1 MQVLIIL
8 LIGLAINAEST
19 NSTLYFRYDTT
30 MNYTI
35 SPEFTPII
43 DAIETHLVGKK
54 ETIALSIATFFAGGH
69 LLLEDIPGVGKTT
82 LAKHLSQV
90 MGLNFGRIQFTSDM
104 LPSDILGVNYYNQKE
119 GAFVFK
125 KGPIF
130 SSFLLADEINR
141 SMPKTQSALLQAMEE
156 GVVTIDAV
164 PYTLDKPFFVIGTQ
178 NPHEEV
184 GTFPLPN
191 SQLDRFMC
199 SFGIGYP
206 DQISEREILKGET
219 NHTSNETKA
228 MLTQDQIE
236 NYIKQASNITLS
248 DALLDFLQEII
259 AFTRESG
266 KFEYGLSTRGALA
279 LTAMVKS
286 WAMLQGR
293 TYVTPDDLQMVTPFV
308 CAHRLVFKEG
318 ITTLKRIDVEIFTHV
333 HSDT

>member
-1 MQVLIIL
+1 
-8 LIGLAINAEST
+8 
-19 NSTLYFRYDTT
+19 
-30 MNYTI
+30 MNYKI
-35 SPEFTPII
+35 APEFTPVI
-43 DAIETHLVGKK
+43 DVIETHLVGKR
-54 ETIALSIATFFAGGH
+54 ETIALSLATFFAGGH

-90 MGLNFGRIQFTSDM
+90 LGLDFGRIQFTSDM

-119 GAFVFK
+119 GSFIFK
-125 KGPIF
+125 KGPVF
-130 SSFLLADEINR
+130 TSFLLADEINR

-156 GVVTIDAV
+156 GIVTIDTT
-164 PYTLDKPFFVIGTQ
+164 PYALPEPFFVIGTQ

-206 DQISEREILKGET
+206 DKRSEREILKGET
-219 NHTSNETKA
+219 QHTSSTSETLLTPQQIKA
-228 MLTQDQIE
+228 YME
-236 NYIKQASNITLS
+236 KASSVTLS
-248 DALLDFLQEII
+248 DTLLDFLQEII
-259 AFTRESG
+259 AYTRECG
-266 KFEYGLSTRGALA
+266 LFEHGLSTRGALS

-293 TYVTPDDLQMVTPFV
+293 SYATADDLQTVTSVV
-308 CAHRLVFKEG
+308 CSHRLKFREG
-318 ITTLKRIDVEIFTHV
+318 TTTAKRIHDEIFTHI

>member
-1 MQVLIIL
+1 
-8 LIGLAINAEST
+8 
-19 NSTLYFRYDTT
+19 

-43 DAIETHLVGKK
+43 DAIETHLVGKR
-54 ETIALSIATFFAGGH
+54 ETIALSLATFFAGGN

-90 MGLNFGRIQFTSDM
+90 LGLDFGRIQFTSDM
-104 LPSDILGVNYYNQKE
+104 LPSDILGINYYKQNE

-130 SSFLLADEINR
+130 TSFLLADEINR

-164 PYTLDKPFFVIGTQ
+164 AYTLPKPFFVIGTQ

-206 DQISEREILKGET
+206 DKASERDILKGET
-219 NHTSNETKA
+219 KHSTPTSRA
-228 MLTQDQIE
+228 VLTQAAVE
-236 NYIKQASNITLS
+236 ATMAKASAVTMS
-248 DALLDFLQEII
+248 DTLLDFMQDII

-266 KFEYGLSTRGALA
+266 RFEYGLSTRGALA
-279 LTAMVKS
+279 LIAMAKS
-286 WAMLQGR
+286 WAMMQR
-293 TYVTPDDLQMVTPFV
+293 RDYVTPDDLQMVTPFV
-308 CAHRLVFKEG
+308 CAHRLVFREG
-318 ITTLKRIDVEIFTHV
+318 TTTRERIKVEIFTHV

>member
-1 MQVLIIL
+1 MLR
-8 LIGLAINAEST
+8 
-19 NSTLYFRYDTT
+19 YF

-35 SPEFTPII
+35 ASEFTPII
-43 DAIETHLVGKK
+43 DAIETHLVGKR
-54 ETIALSIATFFAGGH
+54 ETIALSLATFFAGGH

-82 LAKHLSQV
+82 LAKHLSHV
-90 MGLNFGRIQFTSDM
+90 LGLEFGRIQFTSDM

-119 GAFVFK
+119 GDFIFK
-125 KGPIF
+125 KGPVF
-130 SSFLLADEINR
+130 TSFLLADEINR

-156 GVVTIDAV
+156 GIITIDKTA
-164 PYTLDKPFFVIGTQ
+164 YTLKKPFFVMATQ

-184 GTFPLPN
+184 GTFPLPS

-206 DQISEREILKGET
+206 DKTSERAVLKGET
-219 NHTSNETKA
+219 THVSNPIQV
-228 MLTQDQIE
+228 MLSTAQIE
-236 NYIKQASNITLS
+236 TYMQKVSDVTLS
-248 DALLDFLQEII
+248 DALLDFLQDII

-266 KFEYGLSTRGALA
+266 LFEYGLSTRGALA

-293 TYVTPDDLQMVTPFV
+293 TYASPDDVQMVTGIV
-308 CAHRLVFKEG
+308 CGHRLHFKEG
-318 ITTLKRIDVEIFTHV
+318 KTTALRISHEIFSKI

>member
-1 MQVLIIL
+1 MSHYL
-8 LIGLAINAEST
+8 L
-19 NSTLYFRYDTT
+19 
-30 MNYTI
+30 
-35 SPEFTPII
+35 
-43 DAIETHLVGKK
+43 GKR
-54 ETIALSIATFFAGGH
+54 ETIALSLATFFAGGH

-90 MGLNFGRIQFTSDM
+90 LGLDFGRIQFTSDM
-104 LPSDILGVNYYNQKE
+104 LPSDILGINYYKQDK
-119 GAFVFK
+119 GDFVFK

-156 GVVTIDAV
+156 GIVTIDSIA
-164 PYTLDKPFFVIGTQ
+164 YTLPQPFFVIGTQ

-206 DQISEREILKGET
+206 DKTSERDILKGENT
-219 NHTSNETKA
+219 NAYKKSDPLLNEE
-228 MLTQDQIE
+228 QI
-236 NYIKQASNITLS
+236 NTYMKRASEVRLS
-248 DALLDFLQEII
+248 EALLDFMQEVIT
-259 AFTRESG
+259 FTRESG
-266 KFEYGLSTRGALA
+266 RFEYGLSTRGALA
-279 LTAMVKS
+279 LRDMVKS

-293 TYVTPDDLQMVTPFV
+293 DYVTPDDLKMITPLV
-308 CAHRLVFKEG
+308 CAHRLVFTEG
-318 ITTLKRIDVEIFTHV
+318 ITTAKRIDVEIFTHV

>member
-1 MQVLIIL
+1 
-8 LIGLAINAEST
+8 
-19 NSTLYFRYDTT
+19 

-35 SPEFTPII
+35 SQEFTPII
-43 DAIETHLVGKK
+43 DTIEKHLVGKR
-54 ETIALSIATFFAGGH
+54 ETISLSLATFFAGGH

-82 LAKHLSQV
+82 LAKYLSQAL
-90 MGLNFGRIQFTSDM
+90 GLDFGRIQFTSDM

-119 GAFVFK
+119 GNFVFK

-156 GVVTIDAV
+156 GIVTIDNTH
-164 PYTLDKPFFVIGTQ
+164 YTLPQPFFVIGTQ

-206 DQISEREILKGET
+206 DKTSERAILKGET
-219 NHTSNETKA
+219 KHLKISLDPILSSHE
-228 MLTQDQIE
+228 IE
-236 NYIKQASNITLS
+236 NYMKKASEVLLS
-248 DALLDFLQEII
+248 DTLLDFLQDII
-259 AFTRESG
+259 SFTRESG
-266 KFEYGLSTRGALA
+266 LFEYGLSTRGALS

-293 TYVTPDDLQMVTPFV
+293 AYATADDVQMVTGIV
-308 CAHRLVFKEG
+308 CRHRLRFNEG
-318 ITTLKRIDVEIFTHV
+318 NTTKLRIEHEIFTHI

>member
-1 MQVLIIL
+1 
-8 LIGLAINAEST
+8 
-19 NSTLYFRYDTT
+19 
-30 MNYTI
+30 MNYKI
-35 SPEFTPII
+35 APEFTLLI
-43 DAIETHLVGKK
+43 DDIETHLVGKRDI
-54 ETIALSIATFFAGGH
+54 IALSLATFFAGGH

-90 MGLNFGRIQFTSDM
+90 LGLDFGRIQFTSDM

-119 GAFVFK
+119 GSFIFK
-125 KGPIF
+125 KGPVF
-130 SSFLLADEINR
+130 TSFLLADEINR

-156 GVVTIDAV
+156 GIVTIDAT
-164 PYTLDKPFFVIGTQ
+164 PYALPKPFFVIGTQ

-206 DQISEREILKGET
+206 DKRSERDILKGET
-219 NHTSNETKA
+219 QHTSSISKTLLTPQQIKTYMEKA
-228 MLTQDQIE
+228 
-236 NYIKQASNITLS
+236 SRVTLS
-248 DALLDFLQEII
+248 DTLLDFLQEII
-259 AFTRESG
+259 AYTRESG
-266 KFEYGLSTRGALA
+266 LFEYGLSTRGALS

-293 TYVTPDDLQMVTPFV
+293 SYVTADDLQTVTSIV
-308 CAHRLVFKEG
+308 CSHRLKFREG
-318 ITTLKRIDVEIFTHV
+318 ATTAKRIHDEIFTHI

>member
-1 MQVLIIL
+1 
-8 LIGLAINAEST
+8 
-19 NSTLYFRYDTT
+19 
-30 MNYTI
+30 MNYKL

-43 DAIETHLVGKK
+43 DVIETKLVGKR
-54 ETIALSIATFFAGGH
+54 ETIALSLATFFAGGH

-90 MGLNFGRIQFTSDM
+90 LGLDFGRIQFTSDM
-104 LPSDILGVNYYNQKE
+104 LPSDILGINYYKQNE

-130 SSFLLADEINR
+130 TSFLLADEINR

-156 GVVTIDAV
+156 GVVTIDATS
-164 PYTLDKPFFVIGTQ
+164 YTLPKPFFVIGTK

-206 DQISEREILKGET
+206 DKASERDILKGDTKHSSNVSDRLFSET
-219 NHTSNETKA
+219 EIDEIMQKA
-228 MLTQDQIE
+228 STVTM
-236 NYIKQASNITLS
+236 S
-248 DALLDFLQEII
+248 DALLDFMQDII

-266 KFEYGLSTRGALA
+266 RFEYGLSTRGALA

-286 WAMLQGR
+286 WAMMQGR
-293 TYVTPDDLQMVTPFV
+293 EYVTPDDLQLVTPFV
-308 CAHRLVFKEG
+308 CAHRLVFREG
-318 ITTLKRIDVEIFTHV
+318 NTTTERIKVEIFTHV

>member
-1 MQVLIIL
+1 
-8 LIGLAINAEST
+8 
-19 NSTLYFRYDTT
+19 

-35 SPEFTPII
+35 APEFIPII
-43 DAIETHLVGKK
+43 DNIETHLVGKR
-54 ETIALSIATFFAGGH
+54 ETIALSLATFFAGGH

-82 LAKHLSQV
+82 LAKHLAQIL
-90 MGLNFGRIQFTSDM
+90 GLDFGRIQFTSDL

-119 GAFVFK
+119 GNFVFK

-156 GVVTIDAV
+156 GIVTIDTT
-164 PYTLDKPFFVIGTQ
+164 PYTLPQPFFVIGTQ

-184 GTFPLPN
+184 GTFPLPD

-206 DQISEREILKGET
+206 DKVSERSILKGET
-219 NHTSNETKA
+219 KHLEKSLNPR
-228 MLTQDQIE
+228 LTPQEIE
-236 NYIKQASNITLS
+236 NYMKKASKVLLS
-248 DALLDFLQEII
+248 DTLLDFLQDII

-266 KFEYGLSTRGALA
+266 LFEYGISTRGALA

-293 TYVTPDDLQMVTPFV
+293 TYATADDVQMVTGIV
-308 CAHRLVFKEG
+308 CRHRLRFKEG
-318 ITTLKRIDVEIFTHV
+318 NTTKLRIEHEIFTHI

>member
-1 MQVLIIL
+1 
-8 LIGLAINAEST
+8 
-19 NSTLYFRYDTT
+19 

-35 SPEFTPII
+35 SPEFTHII
-43 DAIETHLVGKK
+43 DAIETHLIGKR
-54 ETIALSIATFFAGGH
+54 ETIALSLATFFAGGH

-90 MGLNFGRIQFTSDM
+90 LGLDFGRIQFTSDM
-104 LPSDILGVNYYNQKE
+104 LPSDILGINYYKQNE

-130 SSFLLADEINR
+130 TSFLLADEINR

-164 PYTLDKPFFVIGTQ
+164 AYTLPKPFFVIGTQ

-206 DQISEREILKGET
+206 DKVSERDILKGET
-219 NHTSNETKA
+219 KHSTPTSRAVLTQAEVEAIMTKA
-228 MLTQDQIE
+228 SLVSM
-236 NYIKQASNITLS
+236 S
-248 DALLDFLQEII
+248 DTLLDFMQEII

-266 KFEYGLSTRGALA
+266 RFEYGLSTRGALA
-279 LTAMVKS
+279 LVAMAKS
-286 WAMLQGR
+286 WAMMQGR
-293 TYVTPDDLQMVTPFV
+293 DYVTPDDLQMVTPFV
-308 CAHRLVFKEG
+308 CAHRLIFREG
-318 ITTLKRIDVEIFTHV
+318 TTSRERIKVEIFTHV

>member
-1 MQVLIIL
+1 MK
-8 LIGLAINAEST
+8 
-19 NSTLYFRYDTT
+19 
-30 MNYTI
+30 YTI
-35 SPEFTPII
+35 DPEFDPII
-43 DAIETHLVGKK
+43 NTIETHLIGKK
-54 ETIALSIATFFAGGH
+54 EVIALCLTTFFARGH

-90 MGLNFGRIQFTSDM
+90 LGLDFGRIQFTSDM

-130 SSFLLADEINR
+130 TSFLLADEINR

-164 PYTLDKPFFVIGTQ
+164 PYTLPKPFFVIGTQ

-191 SQLDRFMC
+191 SQLDRFMS

-206 DQISEREILKGET
+206 DKVSERAILKGET
-219 NHTSNETKA
+219 NHTQSQSKA
-228 MLTQDQIE
+228 LLSPSQIE
-236 NYIKQASNITLS
+236 HYMQKASHVTLS

-259 AFTRESG
+259 AFTRDSG

-293 TYVTPDDLQMVTPFV
+293 SYVIPDDLKMVTPFV

>member
-1 MQVLIIL
+1 
-8 LIGLAINAEST
+8 
-19 NSTLYFRYDTT
+19 

-35 SPEFTPII
+35 SSEFTPII
-43 DAIETHLVGKK
+43 DAIETHLIGKR
-54 ETIALSIATFFAGGH
+54 ETIALSLATFFAGGH

-82 LAKHLSQV
+82 LAKHLSRV
-90 MGLNFGRIQFTSDM
+90 LGLNFGRIQFTSDM
-104 LPSDILGVNYYNQKE
+104 LPSDILGINYYNQKE
-119 GAFVFK
+119 GNFVFK
-125 KGPIF
+125 QGPIF
-130 SSFLLADEINR
+130 TSFLLADEINR

-156 GVVTIDAV
+156 SMVTIDAV
-164 PYTLDKPFFVIGTQ
+164 TYTLEKPFFVIGTQ

-206 DQISEREILKGET
+206 D
-219 NHTSNETKA
+219 
-228 MLTQDQIE
+228 
-236 NYIKQASNITLS
+236 KQAERNILRGGNTTTDKQNQIHLTPVQIDAYMQRAKEVTLS
-248 DALLDFLQEII
+248 ETLLDFLQTII
-259 AFTRESG
+259 AFTRDSNI
-266 KFEYGLSTRGALA
+266 FEYGLSTRGALA
-279 LTAMVKS
+279 LTSMVKA

-293 TYVTPDDLQMVTPFV
+293 NYVTPDDVQMITPFV

>member
-1 MQVLIIL
+1 
-8 LIGLAINAEST
+8 
-19 NSTLYFRYDTT
+19 

-35 SPEFTPII
+35 APEFTPVI
-43 DAIETHLVGKK
+43 DAIETHLVGKR
-54 ETIALSIATFFAGGH
+54 ETIALALATFFAGGH

-82 LAKHLSQV
+82 LAKYLSKV
-90 MGLNFGRIQFTSDM
+90 LGLDFGRIQFTSDM

-119 GAFVFK
+119 GSFVFK

-130 SSFLLADEINR
+130 TSFLLADEINR

-156 GVVTIDAV
+156 GIVNIDTTT
-164 PYTLDKPFFVIGTQ
+164 YTLNRPFFVMATQ

-184 GTFPLPN
+184 GTFPLPS

-206 DQISEREILKGET
+206 DKASEREILKGLT
-219 NHTSNETKA
+219 QHTSPTTAPLLSITEIETYLQKA
-228 MLTQDQIE
+228 S
-236 NYIKQASNITLS
+236 AVRLS
-248 DALLDFLQEII
+248 ETLLDFLQEII
-259 AFTRESG
+259 TFTRESG
-266 KFEYGLSTRGALA
+266 LFEYGLSTRGALS

-293 TYVTPDDLQMVTPFV
+293 VYATADDVQMVTGIV
-308 CAHRLVFKEG
+308 CAHRLRFKEG
-318 ITTLKRIDVEIFTHV
+318 NTTTLRISHEIFTKI

>member
-1 MQVLIIL
+1 
-8 LIGLAINAEST
+8 
-19 NSTLYFRYDTT
+19 

-35 SPEFTPII
+35 APEFTPII
-43 DAIETHLVGKK
+43 DTIEQHLIGKK
-54 ETIALSIATFFAGGH
+54 EVIALCLATFFARGH

-90 MGLNFGRIQFTSDM
+90 LGLGFGRIQFTSDM
-104 LPSDILGVNYYNQKE
+104 LPSDILGINYYNQKQ
-119 GAFVFK
+119 GDFVFK

-156 GVVTIDAV
+156 GIVTIDAV
-164 PYTLDKPFFVIGTQ
+164 AYTLEEPFFVIGTQ

-206 DQISEREILKGET
+206 DRISEREILQGTTHHENT
-219 NHTSNETKA
+219 PSQA
-228 MLTQDQIE
+228 MLSLKQIE
-236 NYIKQASNITLS
+236 TYRNKASQVTLS
-248 DALLDFLQEII
+248 DALLDFVQEII

-266 KFEYGLSTRGALA
+266 KFEYGLSTRGALS
-279 LTAMVKS
+279 LVAMVKS

-293 TYVTPDDLQMVTPFV
+293 NYVIPDDVQMITPRV
-308 CAHRLVFKEG
+308 CVHRLVFKEG
-318 ITTLKRIDVEIFTHV
+318 ITTVKRIDVEIFTHI

>member
-1 MQVLIIL
+1 MK
-8 LIGLAINAEST
+8 
-19 NSTLYFRYDTT
+19 
-30 MNYTI
+30 YTI
-35 SPEFTPII
+35 SSEFTPII
-43 DAIETHLVGKK
+43 AAIEAHLVGKK
-54 ETIALSIATFFAGGH
+54 EVIALSLATFFARGH

-90 MGLNFGRIQFTSDM
+90 LGLPFGRIQFTSDM
-104 LPSDILGVNYYNQKE
+104 LPSDILGINYYKQNE
-119 GAFVFK
+119 GTFVFK

-156 GVVTIDAV
+156 GIVTIDAV
-164 PYTLDKPFFVIGTQ
+164 AYTLSQPFFVIGTQ

-206 DQISEREILKGET
+206 DKISERHILKGDTFHQQIQSSAVLFLEDI
-219 NHTSNETKA
+219 EKYREKA
-228 MLTQDQIE
+228 S
-236 NYIKQASNITLS
+236 KVTLS
-248 DALLDFLQEII
+248 EDLLDFLQDII

-293 TYVTPDDLQMVTPFV
+293 SYVTPDDVQMITPKV
-308 CAHRLVFKEG
+308 CVHRLKFKEG
-318 ITTLKRIDVEIFTHV
+318 NTTLKRIDVEIFTHI

>member
-1 MQVLIIL
+1 
-8 LIGLAINAEST
+8 
-19 NSTLYFRYDTT
+19 

-35 SPEFTPII
+35 SPEFIPII
-43 DAIETHLVGKK
+43 NEIETQLVGKR
-54 ETIALSIATFFAGGH
+54 EVIALSLATFFAGGH

-90 MGLNFGRIQFTSDM
+90 LGLDFGRIQFTSDM

-119 GAFVFK
+119 GNFVFK

-130 SSFLLADEINR
+130 SSFVLADEINR

-164 PYTLDKPFFVIGTQ
+164 AYTLQKPFFVIGTQ

-206 DQISEREILKGET
+206 DKTSERKILTGKT
-219 NHTSNETKA
+219 NHTEKQ
-228 MLTQDQIE
+228 TQTFFTQTQIE
-236 NYIKQASNITLS
+236 NYMQQASNATLS
-248 DALLDFLQEII
+248 DVLLDFLQEII
-259 AFTRESG
+259 TFTRESG
-266 KFEYGLSTRGALA
+266 KFEYGLSTRGALS
-279 LTAMVKS
+279 LVAMVKS

-293 TYVTPDDLQMVTPFV
+293 SYVTPDDVQMVTPFV

-318 ITTLKRIDVEIFTHV
+318 ITTAKRIDVEIFTHI
-333 HSDT
+333 HPDT

>member
-1 MQVLIIL
+1 
-8 LIGLAINAEST
+8 
-19 NSTLYFRYDTT
+19 

-43 DAIETHLVGKK
+43 DAIERHLIGKR
-54 ETIALSIATFFAGGH
+54 ETIALSLATFFAGGH

-82 LAKHLSQV
+82 VAKHLSQV
-90 MGLNFGRIQFTSDM
+90 LGLDFGRIQFTSDM
-104 LPSDILGVNYYNQKE
+104 LPSDILGINYYNQKE
-119 GAFVFK
+119 GNFVFK

-156 GVVTIDAV
+156 GVVTIDSVA
-164 PYTLDKPFFVIGTQ
+164 YTLPKPFFVIGTQ

-184 GTFPLPN
+184 GTFALPN

-199 SFGIGYP
+199 SFGIGYANRS
-206 DQISEREILKGET
+206 SERDILQGNTGHSSSVSDTLLTTTQIDKYIE
-219 NHTSNETKA
+219 KA
-228 MLTQDQIE
+228 STVNM
-236 NYIKQASNITLS
+236 S
-248 DALLDFLQEII
+248 DTLLDYLQDII

-279 LTAMVKS
+279 LVAMLKS

-293 TYVTPDDLQMVTPFV
+293 DYVTPDDVQMVTPYI

-318 ITTLKRIDVEIFTHV
+318 NTTAKRIDIEIFTHV

>member
-1 MQVLIIL
+1 MI
-8 LIGLAINAEST
+8 
-19 NSTLYFRYDTT
+19 
-30 MNYTI
+30 YTI

-43 DAIETHLVGKK
+43 DTIEKHLIGKR
-54 ETIALSIATFFAGGH
+54 ETIALSLATFFAGGH

-82 LAKHLSQV
+82 LAKQLSQV
-90 MGLNFGRIQFTSDM
+90 LGLDFGRIQFTSDM
-104 LPSDILGVNYYNQKE
+104 LPSDILGINYYNQKD
-119 GAFVFK
+119 GAFVFR
-125 KGPIF
+125 KGPVF

-164 PYTLDKPFFVIGTQ
+164 AYTLPKPFFVIGTQ

-206 DQISEREILKGET
+206 DKSSERDILVGKKIDTKTPTMFNLSEIEAIM
-219 NHTSNETKA
+219 HKA
-228 MLTQDQIE
+228 SE
-236 NYIKQASNITLS
+236 VKLS
-248 DALLDFLQEII
+248 EVLLDFLQEII

-266 KFEYGLSTRGALA
+266 KFEYGLSTRGALS
-279 LTAMVKS
+279 LVAMVKS

-293 TYVTPDDLQMVTPFV
+293 DYATPDDVQMVTPFV
-308 CAHRLVFKEG
+308 CAHRLVFNEG
-318 ITTLKRIDVEIFTHV
+318 STSTKRIDVEIFTHI
-333 HSDT
+333 HPDT

>member
-1 MQVLIIL
+1 
-8 LIGLAINAEST
+8 
-19 NSTLYFRYDTT
+19 

-35 SPEFTPII
+35 SQEFTPII
-43 DAIETHLVGKK
+43 DAIETHLVGKR
-54 ETIALSIATFFAGGH
+54 ETIALSLATFFAGGH

-82 LAKHLSQV
+82 LAKHLSQAL
-90 MGLNFGRIQFTSDM
+90 GLDFGRIQFTSDM

-119 GAFVFK
+119 GNFVFK

-156 GVVTIDAV
+156 GTVTIDTT
-164 PYTLDKPFFVIGTQ
+164 PYTLPKPFFVIGTQ

-206 DQISEREILKGET
+206 DKASERTVLKGESGKHSEKLKNIFSAT
-219 NHTSNETKA
+219 EIETYMQKA
-228 MLTQDQIE
+228 STVI
-236 NYIKQASNITLS
+236 LS
-248 DALLDFLQEII
+248 DMLLDFLQDII

-266 KFEYGLSTRGALA
+266 LFEYGLSTRGALA

-293 TYVTPDDLQMVTPFV
+293 TYATADDVQMVTGIV
-308 CAHRLVFKEG
+308 CRHRLRFKEG
-318 ITTLKRIDVEIFTHV
+318 NTTKLRIENEIFTHI

>member
-1 MQVLIIL
+1 
-8 LIGLAINAEST
+8 
-19 NSTLYFRYDTT
+19 

-43 DAIETHLVGKK
+43 DTIETHLVGKR
-54 ETIALSIATFFAGGH
+54 ETIALSLATFFAGGH

-90 MGLNFGRIQFTSDM
+90 LGLDFGRIQFTSDM

-119 GAFVFK
+119 GEFIFK

-130 SSFLLADEINR
+130 TSFLLADEINR
-141 SMPKTQSALLQAMEE
+141 SMPKTQSALLQGMEE
-156 GVVTIDAV
+156 GIVTIDKTA
-164 PYTLDKPFFVIGTQ
+164 YTLKKPFFVMATQ

-184 GTFPLPN
+184 GTFPLPS

-206 DQISEREILKGET
+206 DKASERSVLKGET
-219 NHTSNETKA
+219 KGRSDKTEA
-228 MLTQDQIE
+228 MLNTAQIE
-236 NYIKQASNITLS
+236 ATMQKASAVTLS
-248 DALLDFLQEII
+248 DSLLDFLQDII

-266 KFEYGLSTRGALA
+266 LFEYGLSTRGALA

-293 TYVTPDDLQMVTPFV
+293 TYATADDVQMVTGIV
-308 CAHRLVFKEG
+308 CAHRLHFKEG
-318 ITTLKRIDVEIFTHV
+318 NTTRLRISHEIFTKI

>member
-1 MQVLIIL
+1 
-8 LIGLAINAEST
+8 
-19 NSTLYFRYDTT
+19 
-30 MNYTI
+30 MNYI
-35 SPEFTPII
+35 IAHEFTPVI
-43 DAIETHLVGKK
+43 DAIEAHLVGKR
-54 ETIALSIATFFAGGH
+54 ETISLSLATFFAGGH

-82 LAKHLSQV
+82 LAKYLSQAL
-90 MGLNFGRIQFTSDM
+90 GLDFGRIQFTSDM
-104 LPSDILGVNYYNQKE
+104 LPSDILGVNYYHQKE
-119 GAFVFK
+119 GSFVFK

-156 GVVTIDAV
+156 STVTIDTT
-164 PYTLDKPFFVIGTQ
+164 PYALPQPFFVIGTQ

-206 DQISEREILKGET
+206 DKVSERAIIKGET
-219 NHTSNETKA
+219 RHHEKSLSPL
-228 MLTQDQIE
+228 LTPQEIE
-236 NYIKQASNITLS
+236 NYMQKASEILLS
-248 DALLDFLQEII
+248 DTLLDFLQDII
-259 AFTRESG
+259 SFTRESG
-266 KFEYGLSTRGALA
+266 LFEYGLSTRGALA

-293 TYVTPDDLQMVTPFV
+293 TYATADDLQMVTGIV
-308 CAHRLVFKEG
+308 CRHRLRFKEG
-318 ITTLKRIDVEIFTHV
+318 NTTKLRIEHEIFTHI

>member
-1 MQVLIIL
+1 
-8 LIGLAINAEST
+8 
-19 NSTLYFRYDTT
+19 
-30 MNYTI
+30 MNYTL

-43 DAIETHLVGKK
+43 DAIEKHLIGKK
-54 ETIALSIATFFAGGH
+54 EIIALCLTTFFARGH

-90 MGLNFGRIQFTSDM
+90 LGLNFGRIQFTSDM

-164 PYTLDKPFFVIGTQ
+164 PYTLPKPFFVIGTQ

-206 DQISEREILKGET
+206 DRSSERQILKGKT
-219 NHTSNETKA
+219 NHTNEKSDP
-228 MLTQDQIE
+228 LLSQSQIE
-236 NYIKQASNITLS
+236 TYMKKATEITLS

-293 TYVTPDDLQMVTPFV
+293 SYVTPDDLQMVTPFV

-318 ITTLKRIDVEIFTHV
+318 VTTSKRIDVEIFTHV

>member
-1 MQVLIIL
+1 
-8 LIGLAINAEST
+8 
-19 NSTLYFRYDTT
+19 
-30 MNYTI
+30 MNYI
-35 SPEFTPII
+35 IAPEFTPVI
-43 DAIETHLVGKK
+43 DAIEGHLVGKR
-54 ETIALSIATFFAGGH
+54 ETISLSLATFFAGGH

-82 LAKHLSQV
+82 LAKHLSEAL
-90 MGLNFGRIQFTSDM
+90 GLDFGRIQFTSDM

-119 GAFVFK
+119 GNFIFK
-125 KGPIF
+125 KGPVF
-130 SSFLLADEINR
+130 TSFLLADEINR

-156 GVVTIDAV
+156 GIVTIDTTA
-164 PYTLDKPFFVIGTQ
+164 YTLPQPFFVIGTQ

-206 DQISEREILKGET
+206 DKVSERAILKGE
-219 NHTSNETKA
+219 HKHLEKSLSP
-228 MLTQDQIE
+228 MLTPQEIK
-236 NYIKQASNITLS
+236 NYMQKASKVLMS
-248 DALLDFLQEII
+248 DTLLDFLQDII

-266 KFEYGLSTRGALA
+266 LFEYGLSTRGALA

-293 TYVTPDDLQMVTPFV
+293 TYATADDVQMVTGIV
-308 CAHRLVFKEG
+308 SRHRLRFKEG
-318 ITTLKRIDVEIFTHV
+318 NTTKLRIEHEIFTHI

>member
-1 MQVLIIL
+1 
-8 LIGLAINAEST
+8 
-19 NSTLYFRYDTT
+19 

-35 SPEFTPII
+35 ASEFTPLI
-43 DAIETHLVGKK
+43 DAIETHLVGKR
-54 ETIALSIATFFAGGH
+54 ETIALSLATFFAGGH

-90 MGLNFGRIQFTSDM
+90 LGLDFGRIQFTSDM

-119 GAFVFK
+119 GSFIFK

-130 SSFLLADEINR
+130 TSFLLADEINR

-156 GVVTIDAV
+156 GIVTIDTT
-164 PYTLDKPFFVIGTQ
+164 PYTLPQPFFVIGTQ

-206 DQISEREILKGET
+206 DKVSERAILKGET
-219 NHTSNETKA
+219 KHLEKSLSPLFTPQEIKNYMQKA
-228 MLTQDQIE
+228 SKVLM
-236 NYIKQASNITLS
+236 S
-248 DALLDFLQEII
+248 DTLLDFLQDII

-266 KFEYGLSTRGALA
+266 LFEYGLSTRGALA

-293 TYVTPDDLQMVTPFV
+293 TYATADDVQMVTGIV
-308 CAHRLVFKEG
+308 CRHRLRFKEG
-318 ITTLKRIDVEIFTHV
+318 NTTKLRIEHEIFTHI